1 MVQPMQSFSSDF
13 NPINHHEKELS
24 QHLEVSLKIAG
35 NLKQL
40 TDSSDVKD
48 FFFTRFRKQ
57 IVKKNLIDK
66 ILEKVAKYIK
76 DTELLVRS

>member
-1 MVQPMQSFSSDF
+1 VSIYLQ
-13 NPINHHEKELS
+13 EKI
-24 QHLEVSLKIAG
+24 VI
-35 NLKQL
+35 
-40 TDSSDVKD
+40 
-48 FFFTRFRKQ
+48 RKQ

>member
-1 MVQPMQSFSSDF
+1 MSIYLQ
-13 NPINHHEKELS
+13 EKI
-24 QHLEVSLKIAG
+24 VI
-35 NLKQL
+35 
-40 TDSSDVKD
+40 
-48 FFFTRFRKQ
+48 RKQ